1 MKPTTYQQ
9 FYTYSWFANLA
20 YVKWD
25 STNTLSPD
33 VEVRAAE
40 GENARKV
47 PTALGTRIFFPSPI
61 GQGWTIPSPDRDQ
74 GVRVL
79 ER

>member
-25 STNTLSPD
+25 SSNILSPD
-33 VEVRAAE
+33 AEVNAAADPE
-40 GENARKV
+40 FLKV
-47 PTALGTRIFFPSPI
+47 PTALGNKIFRPAPEGFKGSEHLISPF
-61 GQGWTIPSPDRDQ
+61 Q
-74 GVRVL
+74 VL
-79 ER
+79 